1 MGDGG
6 PGMHCSIVAIWLAN
20 LPYRQSTDNAASV
33 NAMVT
38 HWKNRFIWRRYCR
51 KKYQWFGMV
60 CTLIDNDIRQNS
72 GQNCRFAEWTWC
84 KEICR
89 CFSAISEFFIIYERV
104 KKRIQQISWTTPNC
118 NIVVIAKK
126 SEIKNRKKNQT
137 GIDLHIKLPYG
148 DMPGVWTIFTKKRKT
163 KLLVKIRCCLSISSD
178 SKN

>member
-6 PGMHCSIVAIWLAN
+6 PGMQSSIVAIWLAN

-84 KEICR
+84 KEIQFADVSVQSLNSC
-89 CFSAISEFFIIYERV
+89 SLFIIYESV

-148 DMPGVWTIFTKKRKT
+148 DMLGVWTIFTKKRE
-163 KLLVKIRCCLSISSD
+163 
-178 SKN
+178 N

>member
-1 MGDGG
+1 MQS
-6 PGMHCSIVAIWLAN
+6 SIVAIWLAN
-20 LPYRQSTDNAASV
+20 LPYRQSADNAASV

-51 KKYQWFGMV
+51 KNNQWFGMV
-60 CTLIDNDIRQNS
+60 CTLTDNDIRQNS
-72 GQNCRFAEWTWC
+72 GQNCRFVKWTWC
-84 KEICR
+84 KEIQFADVSVQSLNSC
-89 CFSAISEFFIIYERV
+89 SLFIIYESV

-148 DMPGVWTIFTKKRKT
+148 DMPGVWTIFTKKRE
-163 KLLVKIRCCLSISSD
+163 
-178 SKN
+178 N

>member
-6 PGMHCSIVAIWLAN
+6 PGMQSSIVAIWLAN

-84 KEICR
+84 KEIQFADVSVQSLNSC
-89 CFSAISEFFIIYERV
+89 SLFIIYESV

-126 SEIKNRKKNQT
+126 SEIKNRKK
-137 GIDLHIKLPYG
+137 
-148 DMPGVWTIFTKKRKT
+148 TKQELICT
-163 KLLVKIRCCLSISSD
+163 
-178 SKN
+178 